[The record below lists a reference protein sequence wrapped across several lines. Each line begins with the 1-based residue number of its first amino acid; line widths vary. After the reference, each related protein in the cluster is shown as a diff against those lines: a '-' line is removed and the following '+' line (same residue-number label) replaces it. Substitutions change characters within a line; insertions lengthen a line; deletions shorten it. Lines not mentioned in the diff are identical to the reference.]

1 MQLRSVRRPDDLA
14 ALDELFEIVDEC
26 DGHRPIGEHKYLDL
40 LHGDPV
46 RDTGLVGEI
55 AGTVVAYAAV
65 SEPSADATGAVEI
78 AIHPL
83 HRSQDV
89 VAAVLA
95 GAVDRVRAT
104 GASKVRTWT
113 FQPHFVGVL
122 EAMGFHPE
130 RELRQLRRT
139 LPADAEAR
147 FPEGISV
154 RGFRVGC
161 DEPTWLAVNNA
172 AFGGHPEN
180 GRWTREV
187 LEDRKAQTWFDPD
200 GFKMAWD
207 GDDLAGFC
215 WTKMHDR
222 GEGEIYVIAVTAEK
236 RRRGLGRALVL
247 DGLEYLATRHGAT
260 SAMLYVDADNA
271 AGIRLY
277 EKLGFR
283 LDHVDRSLVK
293 ALDR

>member
-1 MQLRSVRRPDDLA
+1 MLLRSVRRPEDLA

-40 LHGDPV
+40 LHGDPA
-46 RDTGLVGEI
+46 RDAGLVGEI

-65 SEPSADATGAVEI
+65 SEPTADGTGAVEI

-89 VAAVLA
+89 VASVLA

-113 FQPHFVGVL
+113 FHPHFVGML

-139 LPADAEAR
+139 LPADAEPR
-147 FPEGISV
+147 FPEGLSV
-154 RGFRVGC
+154 RGFRVGY

-187 LEDRKAQTWFDPD
+187 LEDRKAQAWFDPD
-200 GFKMAWD
+200 GFKMVWD
-207 GDDLAGFC
+207 GDELAGFC

-236 RRRGLGRALVL
+236 RRRGLGR
-247 DGLEYLATRHGAT
+247 RGAT
-260 SAMLYVDADNA
+260 SAMLYVDADNV

-277 EKLGFR
+277 ERLGFR
-283 LDHVDRSLVK
+283 LDHVDRSLVMQ
-293 ALDR
+293 LDR